1 MINIWHRL
9 NDMLVKSEEGREVV
23 PFGWFGNFVVKL
35 LRLLYVMV
43 QEFFEGQLIL
53 RAMGLAYTTL
63 LSLVPLLA
71 VSFSVLKAFGVH
83 NQIEPLL
90 HNFLLPLGPKG
101 EEITVKII
109 GFVENMKVGV
119 LGSIGLIFLIYTIIS
134 LIHEIEES
142 FRYIWKITRARRFT
156 RRFSDYMSVILIGP
170 VLMFSAIGLTASVTS
185 TTLFQKALAVEPLGI
200 AFTYAGKSLPYIF
213 VCAAF
218 TFIYIFIPN
227 IKVKLSSALV
237 GGILAGALWQS
248 TGWLLASFV
257 VSSTRYTAI
266 YSGFAILVLFIIWLY
281 LSWLIVLVGAKV
293 AFYHQHPAFLT
304 VLREDLFLCNRTR
317 EKLTVLI
324 MHHIGYNYYHNREP
338 WGLDALVNRFAMPL
352 EPIQELITTLEK
364 KGFILETGDDNPGY
378 LPARD
383 LGTITLR
390 ELFDAVRV
398 TEGIAAASV
407 NLSRNGDIE
416 DVMVSVDEAIN
427 DALGE
432 KTLRSLVLSHEERE
446 DKR

>member
-9 NDMLVKSEEGREVV
+9 NDMLVKSEEEGDTA
-23 PFGWFGNFVVKL
+23 PFGWFRNFTLKL
-35 LRLLYVMV
+35 MRLLYVMV

-101 EEITVKII
+101 EEATIRII

-119 LGSIGLIFLIYTIIS
+119 LGSVGLIFLIYTIIS
-134 LIHEIEES
+134 LIHEIEEA
-142 FRYIWKITRARRFT
+142 FRYIWKITRTRSFT
-156 RRFSDYMSVILIGP
+156 RRFSDYMSVILLGP
-170 VLMFSAIGLTASVTS
+170 VLMFCAIGLTASVTS
-185 TTLFQKALAVEPLGI
+185 TTLFQKAVAIETLGI
-200 AFTYAGKSLPYIF
+200 AYTYAGKSLPYIF

-218 TFIYIFIPN
+218 TIIYIFIPN
-227 IKVKLSSALV
+227 IKVKLASALV
-237 GGILAGALWQS
+237 GGVLAGALWQT

-257 VSSTRYTAI
+257 VTSTRYTAI

-281 LSWLIVLVGAKV
+281 LSWLILLVGAKV

-304 VLREDLFLCNRTR
+304 VRREDLLLSNRTR
-317 EKLTVLI
+317 EKLTLLI

-352 EPIQELITTLEK
+352 EPVQGIITTLER

-390 ELFDAVRV
+390 ELFDAVRI
-398 TEGIAAASV
+398 TEGLVATSHK
-407 NLSRNGDIE
+407 LSRNGDIE
-416 DVMVSVDEAIN
+416 NVMVGVDEAIN

-432 KTLRSLVLSHEERE
+432 QTLRSLVLSHDERE